1 MKTLKTTLALITAAL
16 LPLALF
22 ASPSSAAPGTPDGAD
37 AGNLYQDVSASNH
50 THISPPFYENQQI
63 GLAANFADGVRT
75 VTIYRDTGGGWQPIG
90 PSKQS
95 NSSGNAYFSYTVVA
109 GEQKLFAEATAGDVE
124 LETEQDTFSGEPAPP
139 SSATLNPPT
148 NNGKTWTAS
157 FTPVVPGQKTELQIQ
172 RIYTDEVGDVDA
184 LNPEKK
190 KAERVGDW
198 KPIATSTQN
207 GSGGST
213 FNLSSPYPY
222 RVEHRY
228 RAVSGTATSCERPIA
243 NAAPTGDPAKDCQT
257 FGLPQRTPEDTGLSA
272 VYFNTNE
279 GQAVDTRTRYFEGEF
294 EMTTGSPGCNAVP
307 KMKFSTMKGRGNY
320 SWSFKRKSYTLKLG
334 SSTDLC
340 GMGASK
346 KYALVSQDYDK
357 SFMRNALA
365 QYIGKEFKNMA
376 WTPDSKPVDFYLN
389 GKYLGNYMLVE
400 RVAIAADRIN
410 IPELKAGD
418 GDKACDGKTQAVGQ
432 APIDE
437 NGNRTSNADHP
448 NNLDPCKTG
457 GYVLEWDFRKGGDY
471 NAFLGDDSGWV
482 GVKDP
487 EFDLN
492 REGEK
497 TSAGISQQQES
508 YIKNYLNDVDNVLR
522 GSNFRD
528 NDNGWK
534 KYIDKDSAVDYYIA
548 MEYMKPVDGN
558 MWASVYMYKQ
568 RDSAAG
574 AGDGKLYFGPMWDF
588 DLAAGSATRAGNVV
602 SPSGFYLRNF
612 INHSAQQ
619 DTTNGKTWFNRLNED
634 PEFRT
639 AVAARWDA
647 IEANLKPGAFI
658 DGLKATIKDSA
669 ETSFKLA
676 PNGASHSYRISQYQV
691 IKSNFDADVAYL
703 RKWAN
708 DRKTWLNG
716 SSGF

>member
-1 MKTLKTTLALITAAL
+1 MKTLKTTLALIVAAL

-22 ASPSSAAPGTPDGAD
+22 AAPSSAAPGVPDAAD
-37 AGNLYQDVSASNH
+37 VGNLYQDVSATDH
-50 THISPPFYENQQI
+50 THISGPFTEDQQI

-75 VTIYRDTGGGWQPIG
+75 VTIYRDTGSGWQNIA
-90 PSKQS
+90 SKQS
-95 NSSGNAYFSYTVVA
+95 NSSGNAYFSYTVV
-109 GEQKLFAEATAGDVE
+109 GGNQKLFAEATGD
-124 LETEQDTFSGEPAPP
+124 LETEVDDFDGTATPQSTT
-139 SSATLNPPT
+139 ATLDPQPAGS
-148 NNGKTWTAS
+148 NGKTWTAH
-157 FTPVVPGQKTELQIQ
+157 FEPAVPGKATELQIQ

-184 LNPEKK
+184 VNP
-190 KAERVGDW
+190 GDSKTKRMGEW
-198 KPIATSTQN
+198 KTIATSTQN
-207 GSGGST
+207 ASGDST
-213 FNLSSPYPY
+213 FNVSSPYPY
-222 RVEHRY
+222 RVAHKY
-228 RAVSGTATSCERPIA
+228 RAVSGTAKSCEPVYA
-243 NAAPTGDPAKDCQT
+243 TDAVCQT

-294 EMTTGSPGCNAVP
+294 EMTAGAGCGAVP

-365 QYIGKEFKNMA
+365 QYVGKKFTNMA
-376 WTPDSKPVDFYLN
+376 WTSDSKPVDFYLN

-400 RVAIAADRIN
+400 RIAIAADRVN
-410 IPELKAGD
+410 IPELKG
-418 GDKACDGKTQAVGQ
+418 GEKC
-432 APIDE
+432 
-437 NGNRTSNADHP
+437 NGVATPTNQTTDPNHP
-448 NNLDPCKTG
+448 NNIDPCKTG
-457 GYVLEWDFRKGGDY
+457 GYILEWDFRKGGDY
-471 NAFLGDDSGWV
+471 NAYLGSHSGYV

-487 EFDLN
+487 EHDYD
-492 REGEK
+492 REGVK
-497 TSAGISQQQES
+497 TTKGISTQQQN
-508 YIKNYLNDVDNVLR
+508 YINSYLNKVDGVLR
-522 GSNFRD
+522 GSSFGD
-528 NDNGWK
+528 NETGWK
-534 KYIDKDSAVDYYIA
+534 KYIDKASAVDYYIA

-574 AGDGKLYFGPMWDF
+574 AEDGKLYFGPMWDF

-602 SPSGFYLRNF
+602 SPSSFYLRNF
-612 INHSAQQ
+612 IQHSAQQ

-634 PEFRT
+634 PEFRN

-647 IEANLKPGAFI
+647 IQASLTPGSFI

-669 ETSFKLA
+669 ETSYSLA
-676 PNGASHSYRISQYQV
+676 PNGASHSYRISDYQV

>member
-1 MKTLKTTLALITAAL
+1 MKTLKTAIAAITAAL
-16 LPLALF
+16 LAMALL
-22 ASPSSAAPGTPDGAD
+22 ASPSSAALGTPDGAD
-37 AGNLYQDVSASNH
+37 VGNLYQDVSASNH
-50 THISPPFYENQQI
+50 THISPPFDEGQQI

-75 VTIYRDTGGGWQPIG
+75 VTIYRDTGGGWQNIA
-90 PSKQS
+90 SKQS
-95 NSSGNAYFSYTVVA
+95 NSSGNAYFTYTVLS
-109 GEQKLFAEATAGDVE
+109 GNQKLFAEATGD
-124 LETEQDTFSGEPAPP
+124 LETEVDEFAGTPTPQSTTAVLDA
-139 SSATLNPPT
+139 PT
-148 NNGKTWTAS
+148 NGGKTWTAHFGS
-157 FTPVVPGQKTELQIQ
+157 PAVPGKATELQIQ

-184 LNPEKK
+184 VNPTAKKTEKMG
-190 KAERVGDW
+190 EW
-198 KPIATSTQN
+198 KTIATSTQN
-207 GSGGST
+207 ATGDST
-213 FNLSSPYPY
+213 FNVPSPYPY
-222 RVEHRY
+222 RVAHKY
-228 RAVSGTATSCERPIA
+228 RAVSGTAKSCEPV
-243 NAAPTGDPAKDCQT
+243 NAKSTGCQT

-294 EMTTGSPGCNAVP
+294 EMTAGSPGCSAVAP
-307 KMKFSTMKGRGNY
+307 MKFTTMKGRGNY

-334 SSTDLC
+334 DSTDLC
-340 GMGASK
+340 GMGKSK

-365 QYIGKEFKNMA
+365 QYIGSKFTNMA
-376 WTPDSKPVDFYLN
+376 WTPESKPVDFYLN

-400 RVAIAADRIN
+400 RIAIAADRVN
-410 IPELKAGD
+410 IPELKGGESATSQG
-418 GDKACDGKTQAVGQ
+418 ACQGAAT
-432 APIDE
+432 PE
-437 NGNRTSNADHP
+437 NQTTDPNHP
-448 NNLDPCKTG
+448 NNIDPCKTG
-457 GYVLEWDFRKGGDY
+457 GYILEWDFRKGGDY
-471 NAFLGDDSGWV
+471 NAYLGSDSGYV

-487 EFDLN
+487 EHDYD
-492 REGEK
+492 REGVK
-497 TSAGISQQQES
+497 TTKGISSQQQT
-508 YIKNYLNDVDNVLR
+508 YINNYLNKVDGVLR

-528 NDNGWK
+528 NETGWK
-534 KYIDKDSAVDYYIA
+534 KYINKESAVDYYIA

-574 AGDGKLYFGPMWDF
+574 AEDGQLYFGPMWDF
-588 DLAAGSATRAGNVV
+588 DLGAGSATRAGNVV

-612 INHSAQQ
+612 IQHSAQQ

-634 PEFRT
+634 PEFRN

-647 IEANLKPGAFI
+647 VQASLTPGSFI

-669 ETSFKLA
+669 ETSFSLA

-708 DRKTWLNG
+708 DRKSWLNG

>member
-75 VTIYRDTGGGWQPIG
+75 VTIYRDTGGGWQSIASK
-90 PSKQS
+90 PS
-95 NSSGNAYFSYTVVA
+95 NGSGNAYFTYTVVA

-124 LETEQDTFSGEPAPP
+124 LETEQDTFSGDPAPP
-139 SSATLNPPT
+139 SSATLNAPT

-184 LNPEKK
+184 VNPTSGNPPKDTKKSEKMG
-190 KAERVGDW
+190 EW
-198 KPIATSTQN
+198 KTIASSTQ
-207 GSGGST
+207 SGTGTST
-213 FNLSSPYPY
+213 FNLASPYPY
-222 RVEHRY
+222 RVEHKY
-228 RAVSGTATSCERPIA
+228 RAVSGTAKSC
-243 NAAPTGDPAKDCQT
+243 DPVSAKDTNAPLCQT

-294 EMTTGSPGCNAVP
+294 EMTAGSPGCGVVP

-334 SSTDLC
+334 DSTDLC
-340 GMGASK
+340 GMGKSK

-410 IPELKAGD
+410 IPELKGGEKCKGATTPD
-418 GDKACDGKTQAVGQ
+418 NQTTD
-432 APIDE
+432 P
-437 NGNRTSNADHP
+437 DHP
-448 NNLDPCKTG
+448 NNIDPCKTG
-457 GYVLEWDFRKGGDY
+457 GYVLEWDFRKGGDF
-471 NAFLGDDSGWV
+471 NAYLGPDSGYV

-487 EFDLN
+487 EHDVD
-492 REGEK
+492 REGVRTTK
-497 TSAGISQQQES
+497 GISSQQKT
-508 YIKNYLNDVDNVLR
+508 YIDNYLNDVDDVLR

-568 RDSAAG
+568 QDSAAG

-634 PEFRT
+634 PEFRN